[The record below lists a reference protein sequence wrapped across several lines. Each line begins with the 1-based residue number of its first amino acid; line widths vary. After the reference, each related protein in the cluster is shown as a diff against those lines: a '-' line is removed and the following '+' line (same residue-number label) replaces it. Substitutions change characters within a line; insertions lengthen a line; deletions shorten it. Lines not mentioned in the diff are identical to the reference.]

1 MSKRRKS
8 VSDDVLPAPSPI
20 EITDSQECI
29 PCNHDEVFKPFDN
42 SEDDPLPQE
51 DGSDTASDPITSD
64 CEEDTSEHRLEFVM
78 KMPDCVVDPES
89 REKVIRYF
97 QQEQGGTNCVC
108 TIFRSLDGMM
118 PGTGLREICNRCL
131 GQSTLQLI

>member
-64 CEEDTSEHRLEFVM
+64 CEEDTSEHRLEFIM
-78 KMPDCVVDPES
+78 KMPDCVVEPES

-97 QQEQGGTNCVC
+97 QQE
-108 TIFRSLDGMM
+108 
-118 PGTGLREICNRCL
+118 
-131 GQSTLQLI
+131 

>member
-8 VSDDVLPAPSPI
+8 VSDDVLPAPSPN

-64 CEEDTSEHRLEFVM
+64 
-78 KMPDCVVDPES
+78 
-89 REKVIRYF
+89 
-97 QQEQGGTNCVC
+97 
-108 TIFRSLDGMM
+108 
-118 PGTGLREICNRCL
+118 
-131 GQSTLQLI
+131 